1 MGITGNSTVQI
12 DGSGGGGAGG
22 SILIYANSGQAGITA
37 TANGGD
43 GASNF
48 PAGLS
53 ATQHGP
59 GGGGGGGVIFSN
71 AALNIASTV
80 TQGIAGI
87 SHGTSNTDNYGA
99 ADGIR
104 RCAYNNLS
112 FFPVASR
119 ICRYVSQSYSCNH
132 IEFYGQ
138 LCFF

>member
-1 MGITGNSTVQI
+1 MEITDNSTVQI

-43 GASNF
+43 GGSNF

-71 AALNIASTV
+71 AALNVASSV
-80 TQGIAGI
+80 TLGVSRYQ
-87 SHGTSNTDNYGA
+87 SWYSSVTDNYGA
-99 ADGIR
+99 TDGFVGVLTTDIPFLPAASEYADLS
-104 RCAYNNLS
+104 NNCIAGYYIKL
-112 FFPVASR
+112 
-119 ICRYVSQSYSCNH
+119 
-132 IEFYGQ
+132 
-138 LCFF
+138 